1 MDHLLNLTI
10 GSRLPCTHRVMD
22 AREVAEYEGNI
33 KQLPNIISS
42 NSVSPSP
49 LKAYTIKLAL
59 KAYRGAFQRL
69 HCVINMRLED
79 YKAH

>member
-1 MDHLLNLTI
+1 
-10 GSRLPCTHRVMD
+10 MD

-42 NSVSPSP
+42 NLVSPSQ
-49 LKAYTIKLAL
+49 LKAYIMKLAL
-59 KAYRGAFQRL
+59 KAYRSAFQRL